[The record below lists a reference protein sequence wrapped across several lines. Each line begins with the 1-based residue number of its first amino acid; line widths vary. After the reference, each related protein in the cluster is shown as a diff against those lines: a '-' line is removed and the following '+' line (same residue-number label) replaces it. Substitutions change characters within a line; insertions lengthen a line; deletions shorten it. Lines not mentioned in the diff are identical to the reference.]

1 MQVCPVDL
9 ILFFDVANDTLKK
22 RLLGRAAVSQRA
34 DDNEETIKKRIE
46 IFNTKN
52 NEIVEYYKDKVVRV
66 SSDMQYGFFIYFATV
81 AYLMNLYKLIIPFQ
95 INAEGTVEEIFTAV
109 TKALDALL
117 A

>member
-1 MQVCPVDL
+1 MLQVCPVDL

-46 IFNTKN
+46 IFNAKN
-52 NEIVEYYKDKVVRV
+52 NEIVEHYKDKVVRV
-66 SSDMQYGFFIYFATV
+66 SLDAIFFSLIPRLLHLT
-81 AYLMNLYKLIIPFQ
+81 NLYKLIVPFQ
-95 INAEGTVEEIFTAV
+95 INAEGPVEEIFAEV